1 MKELRVRKEAA
12 ARRSVENW
20 RSEMGRLLE
29 SAPTTGD
36 FTLVCHDG

>member
-29 SAPTTGD
+29 SAPIGRWPATPPS
-36 FTLVCHDG
+36 